1 MRCFL
6 GAFCA
11 LVSVLVLFNSE
22 LELAEAQEFLIDADV
37 PIAEHNR
44 RSSANLLLSQNSK
57 EQDLAWAISFRA
69 SIFEPPDENQR
80 AALNYQHVPLCT
92 EARTHIEPVYQ
103 DTPGSEYLDLVIYSA
118 EDSIQRNQAQA
129 HQGKTLAYDP
139 LLKPDPL
146 TGRVNPLQEFGRML
160 NPECLPMRFRF
171 VYVGSKRYQEIRYG
185 GDVWSNAAR

>member
-1 MRCFL
+1 MRSFFSTFL
-6 GAFCA
+6 PLLSVFAIIDSEP
-11 LVSVLVLFNSE
+11 LVAN
-22 LELAEAQEFLIDADV
+22 AQEFLLDADV

-44 RSSANLLLSQNSK
+44 RTSSHQLLPQNSK
-57 EQDLAWAISFRA
+57 EQELAWAISFRA

-80 AALNYQHVPLCT
+80 AALNYRHIPLCS
-92 EARTHIEPVYQ
+92 EARTDVEPVYQ

-118 EDSIQRNQAQA
+118 EDSVQNSQAQA

-139 LLKPDPL
+139 LLKPDPR
-146 TGRVNPLQEFGRML
+146 TGRVDPLQEFGRML

-185 GDVWSNAAR
+185 EDVWTKIAR